1 MIAWSDPVIAIINII
16 KIIINNKVNNCSLL
30 VAVISREFRVIEF

>member
-1 MIAWSDPVIAIINII
+1 MIAWSDPVIAIIIII
-16 KIIINNKVNNCSLL
+16 KKKINNEVNYSLL